1 MSKLNNDP
9 LALSLLAERRET
21 LFECPPAQSTRSS
34 TSDLVTS
41 PEVTGATATVTLAAD
56 ITAATK
62 STSVPALRP
71 PITVQFTPTR
81 LLTTLHNTM
90 AEEGGLG
97 ARPKTTT
104 ASQPTATASTST
116 SSVAGTPGTTVIVTG
131 AADAAFA
138 ATSFWGTKLEDT
150 EAWLRGFEKYAMYRG
165 ILDADKLH
173 LVAELLKEIAGD
185 WFDNLQDVVKADW
198 ASLQNAFKQRF
209 QDTEIRRWRKASE
222 LWQRVQQPTESV
234 DEYITAI
241 RKLTKAVGVTG
252 EQDRYVIQR
261 GLRAHLLE
269 HVIQAQ
275 PTTVD
280 EVMRAARVAE
290 TAHFVTMSSTTSS
303 DLPLD
308 RVVAELAANRLVTD
322 RAMAEHME
330 ELRKMNK
337 QLSTRTTVENV
348 NLSRTPS
355 PQLQRTSSG
364 QRQRRVTF
372 ADDNSQYNNRQ
383 QSPRERS
390 TSSFGRGSR
399 NGVVNRSLPVC
410 LYCGSEHE
418 ICRQF
423 CRAANV
429 QCYNCRR
436 VGHLARVC
444 RAARKS
450 NSGIR
455 RAQFDDRRQN

>member
-1 MSKLNNDP
+1 M
-9 LALSLLAERRET
+9 
-21 LFECPPAQSTRSS
+21 
-34 TSDLVTS
+34 
-41 PEVTGATATVTLAAD
+41 
-56 ITAATK
+56 
-62 STSVPALRP
+62 
-71 PITVQFTPTR
+71 
-81 LLTTLHNTM
+81 
-90 AEEGGLG
+90 
-97 ARPKTTT
+97 
-104 ASQPTATASTST
+104 
-116 SSVAGTPGTTVIVTG
+116 
-131 AADAAFA
+131 
-138 ATSFWGTKLEDT
+138 
-150 EAWLRGFEKYAMYRG
+150 
-165 ILDADKLH
+165 
-173 LVAELLKEIAGD
+173 
-185 WFDNLQDVVKADW
+185 
-198 ASLQNAFKQRF
+198 QNAFTQRF

-222 LWQRVQQPTESV
+222 LWQRVQQLSESV

-252 EQDRYVIQR
+252 EQERYIIQR
-261 GLRAHLLE
+261 GLRPPQLLA
-269 HVIQAQ
+269 HVIHAQ
-275 PTTVD
+275 PTTVND
-280 EVMRAARVAE
+280 VMRAASVAE
-290 TAHFVTMSSTTSS
+290 AAQFVSMSPTISS
-303 DLPLD
+303 NLPLD
-308 RVVAELAANRLVTD
+308 TVVAKLAANWLVTN
-322 RAMAEHME
+322 RAMAKHKE
-330 ELRKMNK
+330 ELRKINM

-348 NLSRTPS
+348 ILSRSPS
-355 PQLQRTSSG
+355 PQPQRTSSG

>member
-1 MSKLNNDP
+1 VFYLY
-9 LALSLLAERRET
+9 
-21 LFECPPAQSTRSS
+21 
-34 TSDLVTS
+34 S
-41 PEVTGATATVTLAAD
+41 PDGATYLAQHWSQAFYF
-56 ITAATK
+56 
-62 STSVPALRP
+62 L
-71 PITVQFTPTR
+71 
-81 LLTTLHNTM
+81 

-104 ASQPTATASTST
+104 TSQPAARASTST

-138 ATSFWGTKLEDT
+138 PSSFRGTESEDA
-150 EAWLRGFEKYAMYRG
+150 EAWLLGFEKYAVYRG
-165 ILDADKLH
+165 ISDADKLH
-173 LVAELLKEIAGD
+173 LVAVLLKDIAGD
-185 WFDNLQDVVKADW
+185 WFDNLQDVVKSDW

-209 QDTEIRRWRKASE
+209 QDTEIRRWRKTSE
-222 LWQRVQQPTESV
+222 LWQRVQQPTETV

-252 EQDRYVIQR
+252 EQERHIIQR
-261 GLRAHLLE
+261 GLRPQLLA

-290 TAHFVTMSSTTSS
+290 AAHFVTMSATTSN

-322 RAMAEHME
+322 RAMAEHTE

-337 QLSTRTTVENV
+337 QLSTRATVENV
-348 NLSRTPS
+348 NLSRSPS
-355 PQLQRTSSG
+355 PQLQRTSAG

-372 ADDNSQYNNRQ
+372 ADDNSQYNGRQ
-383 QSPRERS
+383 QSPRGRS
-390 TSSFGRGSR
+390 TSSFVRGSR

-418 ICRQF
+418 MGRQF

-436 VGHLARVC
+436 IGHLARVR
-444 RAARKS
+444 RAARRS
-450 NSGIR
+450 NGGIR
-455 RAQFDDRRQN
+455 RAHLMTGDRIGMLVLSPDFFRGGAHKRPSTTS

>member
-1 MSKLNNDP
+1 
-9 LALSLLAERRET
+9 
-21 LFECPPAQSTRSS
+21 
-34 TSDLVTS
+34 V
-41 PEVTGATATVTLAAD
+41 
-56 ITAATK
+56 
-62 STSVPALRP
+62 
-71 PITVQFTPTR
+71 
-81 LLTTLHNTM
+81 
-90 AEEGGLG
+90 
-97 ARPKTTT
+97 
-104 ASQPTATASTST
+104 
-116 SSVAGTPGTTVIVTG
+116 
-131 AADAAFA
+131 
-138 ATSFWGTKLEDT
+138 
-150 EAWLRGFEKYAMYRG
+150 YRG
-165 ILDADKLH
+165 IFDADKLH
-173 LVAELLKEIAGD
+173 LVAVLLKDIAGD
-185 WFDNLQDVVKADW
+185 WFDNLQDVVKSDW

-241 RKLTKAVGVTG
+241 RKLTKVVGVTG
-252 EQDRYVIQR
+252 EQERYVIQR
-261 GLRAHLLE
+261 GLRPHLLA

-290 TAHFVTMSSTTSS
+290 AAHFVTMSPTTSS

-308 RVVAELAANRLVTD
+308 RVVDELAANRLVRD
-322 RAMAEHME
+322 RAMAEHTE

-348 NLSRTPS
+348 NLSRSPS
-355 PQLQRTSSG
+355 PQPQRTSAG
-364 QRQRRVTF
+364 QRRRRVTF
-372 ADDNSQYNNRQ
+372 ADDNSQYNSRQ
-383 QSPRERS
+383 QSPRGRS

-399 NGVVNRSLPVC
+399 NGVGNRSLSVC
-410 LYCGSEHE
+410 LYCASEHE
-418 ICRQF
+418 MRRQY

-444 RAARKS
+444 RAARRP

-455 RAQFDDRRQN
+455 RAQFDDRRQNWNTGSQLGFFSGWGPQNA